1 MLRNTSEE
9 RNARRNVY
17 VIGVDGTSDDL
28 DAPIMAVFGDAP
40 FKHEHAISSV
50 VCWPGLVIDPRE
62 STCNELWCVDLDSPP
77 ENQKEMSHAHVSIRS
92 SIHCLAAMKARTS
105 SADA

>member
-50 VCWPGLVIDPRE
+50 VCYVGLG
-62 STCNELWCVDLDSPP
+62 W
-77 ENQKEMSHAHVSIRS
+77 S
-92 SIHCLAAMKARTS
+92 SILGNLNAPLLLTAAPAELARKRAKLLPSFYFTSRTCVS
-105 SADA
+105 S